1 VSAFAL
7 GALAAAL
14 LFDEALGEPP
24 AAVHPVVWMGRVVA
38 LGERLSP
45 ARGRLAQLL
54 AGGAMAVGIPAAFA
68 GAAWALD
75 RWLRTFGLVGAIV
88 CGVALKPTFALRALG
103 AEARGVRDA
112 VARGDI
118 QAGRARLR
126 ALCSRDA
133 SALDGEAL
141 VAATVE
147 SVAENASDS
156 FVAPLFWFALFGL
169 AGAVFYRAVNTLDAM
184 IGYHGRY
191 EWLGKASARLDDA
204 LNWIPARATAA
215 LLLVSGAAVGRG
227 AAASETVRRWAAAGE
242 TVRLDVR
249 RGARILRR
257 DASRTESPNAGR
269 PMAAMAGLL
278 GVELAKAGHYR
289 LGDAVHPLEPHTIDR
304 AWRAVRGVALLAAV
318 ACGIACGS
326 EP

>member
-1 VSAFAL
+1 VTAFAL
-7 GALAAAL
+7 GALAAAVVI
-14 LFDEALGEPP
+14 DQALGEPP
-24 AAVHPVVWMGRVVA
+24 TAVHPVVWMGRAVA

-54 AGGAMAVGIPAAFA
+54 AGGALAIGIPAAFA
-68 GAAWALD
+68 AAAWAID
-75 RWLRTFGLVGAIV
+75 RSLRTLGPFGAIV

-103 AEARGVRDA
+103 TEARAVRDA

-118 QAGRARLR
+118 DAGRARLR

-141 VAATVE
+141 IAATVE

-156 FVAPLFWFALFGL
+156 FVAPLFWFGFFGL

-215 LLLVSGAAVGRG
+215 LLLASGAALG
-227 AAASETVRRWAAAGE
+227 
-242 TVRLDVR
+242 LDGR
-249 RGARILRR
+249 RGVRVLFR
-257 DASRTESPNAGR
+257 DGGRTESPNAGL

-289 LGDAVHPLEPHTIDR
+289 LGDAVRVLEPRTVDR
-304 AWRAVRGVALLAAV
+304 AWRAVRGAALLAAV
-318 ACGIACGS
+318 ACAIVSGIGR
-326 EP
+326 